1 MDTVD
6 TDTPIIERKEMDT
19 ETQSDTQFC
28 EASTRE
34 VIPTSNKKRIN
45 KMKLLTKFTLLLRKI
60 FRV

>member
-1 MDTVD
+1 MD

-28 EASTRE
+28 EASTRK
-34 VIPTSNKKRIN
+34 VIPTSHKKRIN